1 MIKIENT
8 EVFNFE
14 GAFRGLRNPM
24 NSWDKSDSYW
34 DFPEHPDRYIIGE
47 KDLKLAQRMISAGT
61 DESKFMRQIFVSM
74 DITAPLY
81 WWKEADTYKIATVA
95 NSCSTMHKI
104 TSGEITEE
112 NYSFD
117 PEPDKKL
124 TDLPTDDYIRILNIK
139 QRAIEDVEWLRKKY
153 KETGDK
159 RYWRLL
165 IQANPDGWLQ
175 KRTWTGNYQNL
186 RNMYFARK
194 NHKLIEWREFC
205 QMIENLP
212 YSKELICYK
221 KEINNG

>member
-1 MIKIENT
+1 MIKIENI

-24 NSWDKSDSYW
+24 NSWNKSDSYI
-34 DFPEHPDRYIIGE
+34 DALTNKYIVGE
-47 KDLKLAQRMISAGT
+47 NDLKLAQRMIGAGT

-81 WWKEADTYKIATVA
+81 WWKEADTYKIATVS

-104 TSGEITEE
+104 TSSEITEE

-117 PEPDKKL
+117 PEPDKPL
-124 TDLPTDDYIRILNIK
+124 TGLPTNDYVRILDIK
-139 QRAIEDVEWLRKKY
+139 NRAVADVEWLRKKY
-153 KETGDK
+153 NETKDK

-165 IQANPDGWLQ
+165 IQINPDGWLQ

-194 NHKLIEWREFC
+194 NHKLIEWIQFC
-205 QMIENLP
+205 QIIEQLP

-221 KEINNG
+221 KDR

>member
-1 MIKIENT
+1 MIKIENI

-24 NSWDKSDSYW
+24 NSWDKSDSYI
-34 DFPEHPDRYIIGE
+34 DALTNKYIVGE
-47 KDLKLAQRMISAGT
+47 NDLKLAQRMIGAGT

-81 WWKEADTYKIATVA
+81 LFKELDTYKIATVS

-104 TSGEITEE
+104 TSSEITEE

-117 PEPDKKL
+117 PEPDKPL
-124 TDLPTDDYIRILNIK
+124 TDLPTNDYVRILDIK
-139 QRAIEDVEWLRKKY
+139 NRAVADVEWLRKKY
-153 KETGDK
+153 NETKDK

-165 IQANPDGWLQ
+165 IQINPDGWLQ

-194 NHKLIEWREFC
+194 NHKLIEWRQFC
-205 QMIENLP
+205 QIIEQLP

-221 KEINNG
+221 KDK

>member
-1 MIKIENT
+1 MIKIENV
-8 EVFNFE
+8 EVFNFG

-24 NSWDKSDSYW
+24 NSWNKTDSYI
-34 DFPEHPDRYIIGE
+34 DALTNKYIIGE
-47 KDLKLAQRMISAGT
+47 NDLKLAQRMIGAGT

-74 DITAPLY
+74 DITAPLF
-81 WWKEADTYKIATVA
+81 WWKEADTYKVSTVA

-104 TSGEITEE
+104 TSSEITEK

-117 PEPDKKL
+117 PEPDKPL
-124 TDLPTDDYIRILNIK
+124 TDLPTDDYIRILDIK
-139 QRAIEDVEWLRKKY
+139 NRAVADVEWLRKKY
-153 KETGDK
+153 NETKDK

-165 IQANPDGWLQ
+165 VQINPDGWLQ

-194 NHKLIEWREFC
+194 NHKLIEWRQFC
-205 QMIENLP
+205 QIIEQLP

-221 KEINNG
+221 KEN

>member
-1 MIKIENT
+1 MIKIENI

-24 NSWDKSDSYW
+24 NSWNKSDSYI
-34 DFPEHPDRYIIGE
+34 DAVTNKYIVGE
-47 KDLKLAQRMISAGT
+47 NDLKLAQRMIGAGT

-81 WWKEADTYKIATVA
+81 WWKEADTYKIATVS

-104 TSGEITEE
+104 TSSEITEE

-117 PEPDKKL
+117 PEPDKPL
-124 TDLPTDDYIRILNIK
+124 TDLPTDDYVRILDIK
-139 QRAIEDVEWLRKKY
+139 NRAVADVEWLRKKY
-153 KETGDK
+153 NETKDK

-165 IQANPDGWLQ
+165 IQINPDGWLQ

-194 NHKLIEWREFC
+194 NHKLIEWIQFC
-205 QMIENLP
+205 QIIEQLP

-221 KEINNG
+221 KDR

>member
-1 MIKIENT
+1 MIKIENI

-24 NSWDKSDSYW
+24 NSWNKSDSYI
-34 DFPEHPDRYIIGE
+34 DALTNKYIVGE
-47 KDLKLAQRMISAGT
+47 NDLKLAQRMIGAGT

-81 WWKEADTYKIATVA
+81 WWKEADTYKIATVS

-104 TSGEITEE
+104 TSSEITEE

-117 PEPDKKL
+117 PEPDKPL
-124 TDLPTDDYIRILNIK
+124 TDLPTNDYVRILDIK
-139 QRAIEDVEWLRKKY
+139 NRAVADVEWLRKKY
-153 KETGDK
+153 NETKDK

-165 IQANPDGWLQ
+165 IQINPDGWLQ

-194 NHKLIEWREFC
+194 NHKLIEWIQFC
-205 QMIENLP
+205 QIIEQLP

-221 KEINNG
+221 KKK

>member
-1 MIKIENT
+1 MIKIENI

-24 NSWDKSDSYW
+24 NSWNKSDSYI
-34 DFPEHPDRYIIGE
+34 DALTNKYIIGE
-47 KDLKLAQRMISAGT
+47 NDLKLAQRMIGAGT

-81 WWKEADTYKIATVA
+81 WWKEADTYKIATVS

-104 TSGEITEE
+104 TSSEITEE

-117 PEPDKKL
+117 PEPDKPL
-124 TDLPTDDYIRILNIK
+124 TDLPTNDYIRILDIK
-139 QRAIEDVEWLRKKY
+139 NRAVADVEWLRKKY
-153 KETGDK
+153 NETKDK

-165 IQANPDGWLQ
+165 IQINPDGWLQ

-194 NHKLIEWREFC
+194 NHKLIEWIQFC
-205 QMIENLP
+205 QIIEQLP

-221 KEINNG
+221 KDR

>member
-1 MIKIENT
+1 MIKIENI

-24 NSWDKSDSYW
+24 NSWNKSDSYI
-34 DFPEHPDRYIIGE
+34 DALTNKYIVGE
-47 KDLKLAQRMISAGT
+47 NDLKLAQRMIGAGT

-81 WWKEADTYKIATVA
+81 WWKEADTYKIATVS

-104 TSGEITEE
+104 TSSEITEE

-117 PEPDKKL
+117 PEPDKPL
-124 TDLPTDDYIRILNIK
+124 TDLPTNDYVRILDIK
-139 QRAIEDVEWLRKKY
+139 NRAIADVEWLRKKY
-153 KETGDK
+153 NETKDK

-165 IQANPDGWLQ
+165 IQINPDGWLQ

-194 NHKLIEWREFC
+194 NHKLIEWIQFC
-205 QMIENLP
+205 QIIEQLP

-221 KEINNG
+221 KDK

>member
-1 MIKIENT
+1 MIKLENVK
-8 EVFNFE
+8 VFNFE

-24 NSWDKSDSYW
+24 NSWNKSDSYI
-34 DFPEHPDRYIIGE
+34 DALTNKYIVGE
-47 KDLKLAQRMISAGT
+47 NDLKLAQRMIGAGT
-61 DESKFMRQIFVSM
+61 DESKFMRQIFISM

-81 WWKEADTYKIATVA
+81 WWKEADTYKIATVS

-104 TSGEITEE
+104 TSSEITEE

-117 PEPDKKL
+117 PEPDKPL
-124 TDLPTDDYIRILNIK
+124 TDLPTNDYVRILDIK
-139 QRAIEDVEWLRKKY
+139 NRAVADVEWLRKKY
-153 KETGDK
+153 NETKDK

-165 IQANPDGWLQ
+165 IQINPDGWLQ

-194 NHKLIEWREFC
+194 NHKLIEWIQFC
-205 QMIENLP
+205 QIIEQLP

-221 KEINNG
+221 KDR

>member
-1 MIKIENT
+1 MIKIENI

-24 NSWDKSDSYW
+24 NSWNKSDSYI
-34 DFPEHPDRYIIGE
+34 DALTNKYIVGE
-47 KDLKLAQRMISAGT
+47 NDLKLAQRMIGAGT

-81 WWKEADTYKIATVA
+81 WWKEADTYKIATVS

-104 TSGEITEE
+104 TSSEITEE

-117 PEPDKKL
+117 PEPDKPL
-124 TDLPTDDYIRILNIK
+124 TGLPTNDYVRILDIK
-139 QRAIEDVEWLRKKY
+139 NRAVADVEWLRKKY
-153 KETGDK
+153 NETKDK

-165 IQANPDGWLQ
+165 IQINPDGWLQ

-194 NHKLIEWREFC
+194 NHKLTEWIQFC
-205 QMIENLP
+205 QIIEQLP

-221 KEINNG
+221 KDK

>member
-1 MIKIENT
+1 MIKIENI
-8 EVFNFE
+8 EVFNFG

-24 NSWDKSDSYW
+24 NSWNKTDSYI
-34 DFPEHPDRYIIGE
+34 DALTNKYIIGE
-47 KDLKLAQRMISAGT
+47 NDLKLAQRMIGAGT
-61 DESKFMRQIFVSM
+61 DESKFMRQIFVS

-104 TSGEITEE
+104 TSSEITEE

-117 PEPDKKL
+117 PEPDKPL
-124 TDLPTDDYIRILNIK
+124 TDLPTDDYIRILDIK
-139 QRAIEDVEWLRKKY
+139 NRAVADAEWLRKKY
-153 KETGDK
+153 NETKDK

-165 IQANPDGWLQ
+165 VQINPDGWLQ

-194 NHKLIEWREFC
+194 NHKLIEWRQFC
-205 QMIENLP
+205 QMIEELP
-212 YSKELICYK
+212 YGRELICYK
-221 KEINNG
+221 KEN

>member
-1 MIKIENT
+1 MIKIENI

-24 NSWDKSDSYW
+24 NSWNKSDSYI
-34 DFPEHPDRYIIGE
+34 DALTNKYIVGE
-47 KDLKLAQRMISAGT
+47 NDLKLAQRMIGAGT

-81 WWKEADTYKIATVA
+81 WWKEADTYKIATVSNA
-95 NSCSTMHKI
+95 CSTMHKI
-104 TSGEITEE
+104 TSSEITEE

-117 PEPDKKL
+117 PEPDKPL
-124 TDLPTDDYIRILNIK
+124 TDLPTNDYVRILDIK
-139 QRAIEDVEWLRKKY
+139 NRAVADVEWLRKKY
-153 KETGDK
+153 NETKDK

-165 IQANPDGWLQ
+165 IQINPDGWLQ

-194 NHKLIEWREFC
+194 NHKLIEWIQFC
-205 QMIENLP
+205 QIIEQLP

-221 KEINNG
+221 KDR

>member
-1 MIKIENT
+1 MIKIENI

-24 NSWDKSDSYW
+24 NSWNKSDSYI
-34 DFPEHPDRYIIGE
+34 DALTNKYIVGE
-47 KDLKLAQRMISAGT
+47 NDLKLAQRMIGAGT
-61 DESKFMRQIFVSM
+61 DESKFMRQIFVSI

-81 WWKEADTYKIATVA
+81 WWKEADTYKIATVS

-104 TSGEITEE
+104 TSSEITEE

-117 PEPDKKL
+117 PEPDKPL
-124 TDLPTDDYIRILNIK
+124 TDLPTDDYVRILDIK
-139 QRAIEDVEWLRKKY
+139 NRAVADVEWLRKKY
-153 KETGDK
+153 NETKDK

-165 IQANPDGWLQ
+165 IQINPDGWIQ

-194 NHKLIEWREFC
+194 NHKLIEWIQFC
-205 QMIENLP
+205 QIIEQLP

-221 KEINNG
+221 KDR

>member
-1 MIKIENT
+1 MIKIENI
-8 EVFNFE
+8 EVFNFG

-24 NSWDKSDSYW
+24 NSWNKSDSYI
-34 DFPEHPDRYIIGE
+34 DALTNKYIVGE
-47 KDLKLAQRMISAGT
+47 NDLKLAQRMIGAGT

-81 WWKEADTYKIATVA
+81 WWKEADTYKIATVS

-104 TSGEITEE
+104 TSSEITEE

-117 PEPDKKL
+117 PEPDKPL
-124 TDLPTDDYIRILNIK
+124 TDLPTDDYVRILDIK
-139 QRAIEDVEWLRKKY
+139 NRAVADVEWLRKKY
-153 KETGDK
+153 NETKDK

-165 IQANPDGWLQ
+165 IQINPDGWLQ

-194 NHKLIEWREFC
+194 NHKLIEWRQFC
-205 QMIENLP
+205 QIIEQLP

-221 KEINNG
+221 KDK

>member
-1 MIKIENT
+1 MIKIDNI

-34 DFPEHPDRYIIGE
+34 DFSERLGRYIIGE

-61 DESKFMRQIFVSM
+61 DESKFMRQIFVSI

-81 WWKEADTYKIATVA
+81 WWKEADTYKVSTVA

-104 TSGEITEE
+104 TSSEITEE

-117 PEPDKKL
+117 PEPDKLL
-124 TDLPTDDYIRILNIK
+124 TDLPTDDYIRILDIK
-139 QRAIEDVEWLRKKY
+139 NRAVADAEWLREKY
-153 KETGDK
+153 NETKDK

-165 IQANPDGWLQ
+165 VQINPDGWLQ

-194 NHKLIEWREFC
+194 NHKLIEWRQFC
-205 QMIENLP
+205 QMIEELP
-212 YSKELICYK
+212 YGRELICYK
-221 KEINNG
+221 KEN

>member
-1 MIKIENT
+1 MIKIENI

-24 NSWDKSDSYW
+24 NSWNKSDSYI
-34 DFPEHPDRYIIGE
+34 DALTNKYIVGE
-47 KDLKLAQRMISAGT
+47 NDLKLAQRMIGAGT

-81 WWKEADTYKIATVA
+81 WWKEADTYKIATVS

-104 TSGEITEE
+104 TSSEITEE

-117 PEPDKKL
+117 PEPDKPL
-124 TDLPTDDYIRILNIK
+124 ADLPTNDYVRILDIK
-139 QRAIEDVEWLRKKY
+139 NRAVADVEWLRKKY
-153 KETGDK
+153 NETKDK

-165 IQANPDGWLQ
+165 IQINPDGWLQ

-194 NHKLIEWREFC
+194 NHKLIEWIQFC
-205 QMIENLP
+205 QIIEQLP

-221 KEINNG
+221 KDK

>member
-1 MIKIENT
+1 MIKIENI

-14 GAFRGLRNPM
+14 GAFRGLRNPK
-24 NSWDKSDSYW
+24 NSWHLSDSYY
-34 DFPEHPDRYIIGE
+34 HPITDEYIIGP
-47 KDLKLAQRMISAGT
+47 KDMNLAQRMISAGP

-81 WWKEADTYKIATVA
+81 WWKEADTYKVSTVS

-104 TSGEITEE
+104 DSSEITEK

-117 PEPDKKL
+117 PEPDEKL
-124 TDLPTDDYIRILNIK
+124 TDLPLDDYIRIYDMIK
-139 QRAIEDVEWLRKKY
+139 RTVKEVEWLRKKY

-165 IQANPDGWLQ
+165 IQMNPDGWLQ

-186 RNMYFARK
+186 RNQYFARR
-194 NHKLIEWREFC
+194 NHKLVEWKEYC
-205 QMIENLP
+205 KMIENLP
-212 YSKELICYK
+212 YGKELICYE
-221 KEINNG
+221 KENKNNG

>member
-1 MIKIENT
+1 MIKIENI

-24 NSWDKSDSYW
+24 NSWNKSDSYI
-34 DFPEHPDRYIIGE
+34 DALTNKYIVGE
-47 KDLKLAQRMISAGT
+47 NDLKLAQRMIGAGT

-81 WWKEADTYKIATVA
+81 WWKEADTYKIATVS

-104 TSGEITEE
+104 TSSEITEE

-117 PEPDKKL
+117 PEPDKPL
-124 TDLPTDDYIRILNIK
+124 TDLPTDDYVRILDIK
-139 QRAIEDVEWLRKKY
+139 NRAVADVEWLRKKY
-153 KETGDK
+153 NETKDK

-165 IQANPDGWLQ
+165 IQINPDGWIQ

-194 NHKLIEWREFC
+194 NHKLIEWIQFC
-205 QMIENLP
+205 QIIEQLP

-221 KEINNG
+221 KDK

>member
-1 MIKIENT
+1 MIKIENI

-24 NSWDKSDSYW
+24 NSWNKSDSYI
-34 DFPEHPDRYIIGE
+34 DALTNKYIIGE
-47 KDLKLAQRMISAGT
+47 NDLKLAQRMIGAGT

-81 WWKEADTYKIATVA
+81 WWKEADTYKIATVS

-104 TSGEITEE
+104 TSSEITEE

-117 PEPDKKL
+117 PEPDKPL
-124 TDLPTDDYIRILNIK
+124 TDLPTNDYVRILDIK
-139 QRAIEDVEWLRKKY
+139 NRAVADVEWLRKKY
-153 KETGDK
+153 NETKDK

-165 IQANPDGWLQ
+165 IQINSDGWLQ

-194 NHKLIEWREFC
+194 NHKLIEWIQFC
-205 QMIENLP
+205 QIIEQLP

-221 KEINNG
+221 KDK